1 MSKTEQLLDKYDN
14 LLIALQ
20 NVNKVMDE
28 TREIGESMTEEDK
41 LEENDNT
48 DLSNRAKTVIEQI
61 SQEFNKTQ
69 EFFI

>member
-1 MSKTEQLLDKYDN
+1 MNKKEQLLDKYDN

-48 DLSNRAKTVIEQI
+48 GLSNRAKTVIEQI

-69 EFFI
+69 EFFM